1 MATNIEAD
9 EALVLKSVWDN
20 DKVLRYH
27 DEQGKPRWK
36 CTWCNSTFA
45 SHSATKALF
54 HVAKKKGG
62 DVRPCRS
69 RLIDSAYTSAYAA
82 LFQSKERKRDANKVT
97 SERTS
102 DTASHHN
109 ITVAAMLENS
119 RKKKQRLA
127 KGNTESTTSNS
138 IASYLSPQAVTTPSD
153 LSRNSSCR
161 ASVHGMQT
169 TIATSLHHP
178 ATESQLTMAISD
190 LIHSHGLPFSLS
202 SDPKFRKVLLL
213 AKNVPTTFRPP
224 GRNEVAGTLLDLNY
238 DAYMLRIMQLL
249 KQDSNFYGISI
260 FGDGATVKKKALL
273 NILASGVHMPSACLE
288 IVDCSAHLAGGGK
301 KDAIYIA
308 NCFLPFIEKFES
320 EVKNTVD
327 LALFDGASNVQ
338 KAGEILVAIFP
349 RMSVVHGA
357 EHVVSLL
364 FNDIFKRKE
373 MRVFIRICRLA
384 YKVFGRGSMHSPY
397 AIFDKYTRNHNEG
410 RPIGLIRASDTR
422 MGGHLI
428 AMMRFLRLQPALRN
442 TVTSVE
448 FLDLGKVS

>member
-1 MATNIEAD
+1 
-9 EALVLKSVWDN
+9 
-20 DKVLRYH
+20 
-27 DEQGKPRWK
+27 
-36 CTWCNSTFA
+36 
-45 SHSATKALF
+45 
-54 HVAKKKGG
+54 
-62 DVRPCRS
+62 
-69 RLIDSAYTSAYAA
+69 
-82 LFQSKERKRDANKVT
+82 
-97 SERTS
+97 
-102 DTASHHN
+102 
-109 ITVAAMLENS
+109 
-119 RKKKQRLA
+119 
-127 KGNTESTTSNS
+127 
-138 IASYLSPQAVTTPSD
+138 
-153 LSRNSSCR
+153 
-161 ASVHGMQT
+161 
-169 TIATSLHHP
+169 
-178 ATESQLTMAISD
+178 
-190 LIHSHGLPFSLS
+190 
-202 SDPKFRKVLLL
+202 
-213 AKNVPTTFRPP
+213 
-224 GRNEVAGTLLDLNY
+224 
-238 DAYMLRIMQLL
+238 MLRIMQLL

-428 AMMRFLRLQPALRN
+428 AMMWFLRLQPALRN